1 MMRSSSLHQQTGFTL
16 IEILVALA
24 VLAISMAAI
33 IQASSQYVSNQV
45 YLQKRTEAHWVA
57 RNLLVGFRMSKE
69 WPSISTKTGVE
80 EWGGQEWSWQLKVS
94 QTPDQDLR
102 RLDIEVSLEPDD
114 EVVLANLSGFKA
126 RLP

>member
-1 MMRSSSLHQQTGFTL
+1 MRSSSPNQQTGFTL

-45 YLQKRTEAHWVA
+45 YLQKRTDAHWVA
-57 RNLLVGFRMSKE
+57 RNLLVGFRMAKE

-80 EWGGQEWSWQLKVS
+80 EWGGQEWSWQLTVS

-102 RLDIEVSLEPDD
+102 RLDIEVGMAQD
-114 EVVLANLSGFKA
+114 EDVVLANLSGFKA

>member
-1 MMRSSSLHQQTGFTL
+1 MMRYPSLNKQNGFTL

-57 RNLLVGFRMSKE
+57 RNLLVGFRMSKQ

-102 RLDIEVSLEPDD
+102 RLDIEVGLEQDD